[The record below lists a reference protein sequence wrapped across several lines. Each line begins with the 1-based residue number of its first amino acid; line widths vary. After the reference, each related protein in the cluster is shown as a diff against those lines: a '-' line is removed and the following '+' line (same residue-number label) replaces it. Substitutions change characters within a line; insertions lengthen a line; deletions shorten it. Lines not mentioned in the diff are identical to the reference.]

1 MARMLKAAR
10 QKLAQQDAWVKE
22 KRAKID
28 SSLGRL
34 DQDFNSLVKR
44 AN

>member
-1 MARMLKAAR
+1 
-10 QKLAQQDAWVKE
+10 VKE

-34 DQDFNSLVKR
+34 DQDFDRLLKR